1 MQCQLR
7 NVQKSVMLVQSCRGV
22 GIKFSALKGA
32 LHVASTAGN
41 KLDKHKKKQ
50 PPYKNCDECT
60 TGIAFPTVCI
70 AAIIFTGFRVKSLT

>member
-7 NVQKSVMLVQSCRGV
+7 NVQKSVMLVQIKVTCGGV
-22 GIKFSALKGA
+22 GIKFSALKVA

-50 PPYKNCDECT
+50 PP
-60 TGIAFPTVCI
+60 
-70 AAIIFTGFRVKSLT
+70 

>member
-7 NVQKSVMLVQSCRGV
+7 NVQESVMLVQSWGGV
-22 GIKFSALKGA
+22 GIKFSALKVA

-50 PPYKNCDECT
+50 PP
-60 TGIAFPTVCI
+60 
-70 AAIIFTGFRVKSLT
+70 

>member
-1 MQCQLR
+1 MVVMQCQLR
-7 NVQKSVMLVQSCRGV
+7 NVQKSVMLVQSCGEV

-50 PPYKNCDECT
+50 PP
-60 TGIAFPTVCI
+60 
-70 AAIIFTGFRVKSLT
+70 